1 MTEQHLSESTE
12 RVATG
17 CRSQLLLPI
26 MEGNTLESE
35 DVAEFLS
42 LRLAAGVP
50 APDASAEFRLS

>member
-1 MTEQHLSESTE
+1 MTEQNSSESVE
-12 RVATG
+12 RVVVG

-42 LRLAAGVP
+42 LRLAANEP
-50 APDASAEFRLS
+50 APDASAALRLS